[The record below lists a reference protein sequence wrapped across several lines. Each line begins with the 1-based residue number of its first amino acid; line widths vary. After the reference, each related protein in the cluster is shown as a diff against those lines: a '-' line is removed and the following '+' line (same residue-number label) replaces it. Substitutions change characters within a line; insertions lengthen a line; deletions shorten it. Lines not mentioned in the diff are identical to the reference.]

1 MKTSSII
8 LTEQSIDTKND
19 LKGELNVFKLL
30 A

>member
-8 LTEQSIDTKND
+8 LTEQSIDKKND